1 MKRHSKAKRFSA
13 LLLALLMVLTVIP
26 AASFAEDTGTGAAA
40 TAENDLPVWPDEGSI
55 KFGKDAEAIDGKD
68 NLWEVTL
75 DIQGKNYRTTSDVV
89 LVIDCSGSM
98 EGTKLTNTRKAAK
111 AFGEKLLEEG
121 SATRI
126 AIVTYVDTATAY
138 NNGHFFTADE
148 LDAFKTAVDNA
159 TYANGGTNQQAG
171 IHTAQE
177 LLNQST
183 AGLKNIV
190 ILSDGEPTYSHP
202 FIEQDIYYGNCSNWW
217 HTDTGKAQNKGD
229 YTNWGKKTNTEVY
242 DAYHPMYD
250 VIIGNGSNFNITN
263 GWMYYEQYHHCKHG
277 YYNFDGATSDL
288 TLDKDG
294 NLTPIQSGGNN
305 GTPTIWE
312 ANQAKAAGTTIYSV
326 ALQAGTNGEATL
338 KACASDAVKDY
349 YAIGTNDNVET
360 KLTDAFTAIAGSI
373 AIAAKNGAVADTMGD
388 KVQLSFSGASPVIT
402 TDPAVY
408 RAGNADVYISQG
420 LATYDAAARCIH
432 WTVGNV
438 SEADKPVMKYKVTVR
453 DGFNPQTGET
463 LLTNEKATFTYVNY
477 RDQTTVGEFPKPE
490 VTVGGGKILVHYY
503 LVNGSGEPI
512 NESGMVVESP
522 ALAKQVKAAEY
533 FAVNGDTGL
542 SYNTPYTV
550 TKAEID
556 GNQYYGSY
564 IVNNGALTAGD
575 SAQITLTAASS
586 NQHVWFAY
594 TQEFT
599 VVHVQN
605 GRAVQT
611 DTHAVAAGFDMTAQV
626 PSGYLYGGT
635 FSNEAC
641 TTVAAFN
648 GGNPTSFTPTAGAT
662 YYIWEVEDVYLSPKT
677 LSIWEHVFENGTATT
692 NVDVIGF
699 YLVTAIDRMNYSE
712 VGFMVGDHS
721 LIANQGSDFLEDEN
735 YTKYSNLGDHTS
747 VVYEK
752 IRIPLKSSKWF
763 DCKVEDFID
772 QNHSGYL
779 GCYAMD
785 KNTYWQAKD
794 ATITFTPY
802 WVTLDG
808 VKVTSGHTRTNRY
821 LGAGSDSAPNDLY
834 KQFAKDKED
843 VSTPK
848 CEAVTVHSNAKLMLF
863 DVFTADGSPVVPQ
876 PPTTPTEPETYTVTL
891 HDHDEIRTIDHIAA
905 GSDVTDQ
912 VAPIGASG
920 MRFAGWFTD
929 EACTVAADFSNVTAN
944 MDAYA
949 KYVSNSYLSVK
960 YTALG
965 LFRTTRISLV
975 SALDAR
981 DYKETG
987 FVINGQTVPVTD
999 YSTRYMY
1006 VANAQTLFGRSV
1018 ARNAPLMTAE
1028 YALRNVK
1035 NGDSITVTPYWVTK
1049 DGTTVYGTP
1058 RTLTYRNGRVSG

>member
-13 LLLALLMVLTVIP
+13 LLLVLLMVLTVIP

-40 TAENDLPVWPDEGSI
+40 TAENDLPVWPDDGSI
-55 KFGKDAEAIDGKD
+55 KLDKDAKAIAGKS

-75 DIQGKNYRTTSDVV
+75 GIQGKNYRTTSDVV

-111 AFGEKLLEEG
+111 AFGEKLLVEG

-138 NNGHFFTADE
+138 NNGHFYTADE

-171 IHTAQE
+171 IHKAQE
-177 LLNQST
+177 LLSSGAST
-183 AGLKNIV
+183 GKLKNMV
-190 ILSDGEPTYSHP
+190 ILSDGAPTFSYRLTGTARWN
-202 FIEQDIYYGNCSNWW
+202 DRCW
-217 HTDTGKAQNKGD
+217 TDPIFGTHFWGDLISGGEYDQSTVQITGCKYDDPMGD
-229 YTNWGKKTNTEVY
+229 GT
-242 DAYHPMYD
+242 AYN
-250 VIIGNGSNFNITN
+250 VRNNLSLTVN
-263 GWMYYEQYHHCKHG
+263 CKHG
-277 YYNFDGATSDL
+277 KSRTETVDYWYSDARSQRANH
-288 TLDKDG
+288 G
-294 NLTPIQSGGNN
+294 VA
-305 GTPTIWE
+305 TIWE
-312 ANQAKAAGTTIYSV
+312 AEQAKAAGTTIYSV
-326 ALQAGTNGEATL
+326 ALQCDEDGAYVMSKCATDAAKGYYTISRNEPDVAG
-338 KACASDAVKDY
+338 
-349 YAIGTNDNVET
+349 

-420 LATYDAAARCIH
+420 SATYDAAARCIH

-438 SEADKPVMKYKVTVR
+438 SEADKPVMKYQVTVR
-453 DGFNPQTGET
+453 NGYNPQTGET
-463 LLTNEKATFTYVNY
+463 LLTNENATFTYVNY
-477 RDQTTVGEFPKPE
+477 QDQTTVGEFPKPE

-512 NESGMVVESP
+512 NESGVVVESP

-564 IVNNGALTAGD
+564 IVNNGALTTGD
-575 SAQITLTAASS
+575 SAQITLTAANS

-599 VVHVQN
+599 VVHVRN

-712 VGFMVGDHS
+712 VGFMVGDQS

-752 IRIPLKSSKWF
+752 IRIPLKSGKWF

-843 VSTPK
+843 VSAPK
-848 CEAVTVHSNAKLMLF
+848 CEAVTVDSNAKLMLF
-863 DVFTADGSPVVPQ
+863 DVFTADGSPVVLQ

-987 FVINGQTVPVTD
+987 FVINGQTVPITD
-999 YSTRYMY
+999 YGTRYMY

>member
-40 TAENDLPVWPDEGSI
+40 TAENGLPVWPDEGSI
-55 KFGKDAEAIDGKD
+55 KLGKDAEAIDGKD

-98 EGTKLTNTRKAAK
+98 KGTKLTNTRKAAK
-111 AFGEKLLEEG
+111 AFGEKLLVKG

-138 NNGHFFTADE
+138 NNGHFYTADE

-171 IHTAQE
+171 IHKAQE
-177 LLNQST
+177 LLSQST

-190 ILSDGEPTYSHP
+190 ILSDGEATYSYLFTATATYSDCKARTTSRCPRDGRITDISGVSPDYGSIIGDGQKFRMP
-202 FIEQDIYYGNCSNWW
+202 FNYNTRVTATCPRHGRTVNSHYVYSLDGTYS
-217 HTDTGKAQNKGD
+217 
-229 YTNWGKKTNTEVY
+229 TNSKTN
-242 DAYHPMYD
+242 
-250 VIIGNGSNFNITN
+250 NGV
-263 GWMYYEQYHHCKHG
+263 
-277 YYNFDGATSDL
+277 A
-288 TLDKDG
+288 
-294 NLTPIQSGGNN
+294 
-305 GTPTIWE
+305 TIWE

-349 YAIGTNDNVET
+349 YAIGANDNVET

-420 LATYDAAARCIH
+420 SATYDAAARCIH

-453 DGFNPQTGET
+453 DGYNPQTGET

-477 RDQTTVGEFPKPE
+477 QDQTTVGEFPKPE

-512 NESGMVVESP
+512 NESGVVVESP

-575 SAQITLTAASS
+575 SAQITLTAANS

-641 TTVAAFN
+641 TTVASFN

-712 VGFMVGDHS
+712 VGFMVGDQS

-752 IRIPLKSSKWF
+752 IRIPLKSGKWF

-772 QNHSGYL
+772 SNHSGYL

-794 ATITFTPY
+794 AAITFTPY

-843 VSTPK
+843 DVSAPK